1 MYWASTNFISLG
13 QVMFLKIPSV
23 RNYFNIEEKKKI
35 VQDKSKKKGVVK
47 EFKECK
53 KFYSV

>member
-1 MYWASTNFISLG
+1 
-13 QVMFLKIPSV
+13 MFLKIPSV

-35 VQDKSKKKGVVK
+35 EPSKSKKKGVVT

-53 KFYSV
+53 K